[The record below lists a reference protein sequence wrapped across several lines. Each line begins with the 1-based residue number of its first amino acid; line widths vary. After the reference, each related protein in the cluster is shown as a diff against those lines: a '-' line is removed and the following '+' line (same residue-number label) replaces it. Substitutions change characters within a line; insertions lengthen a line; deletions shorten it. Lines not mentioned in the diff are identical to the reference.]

1 MNDKPQLKVSRRDAV
16 KILAAAVGATAL
28 SNLPGKWTK
37 PSLNVGILPAHA
49 LTSGHTL
56 TVGADQIDNFC
67 LPAALVSTVTI
78 SPADPGILMK
88 YTIIPDPSITISS
101 PPSLTGTA
109 LTNSSGV
116 ASVTFTAVTSAG
128 KPVTVGVEWEFA
140 NPSDGTGNGTQL
152 FTNLGC

>member
-67 LPAALVSTVTI
+67 LSTALVSTVTI

-116 ASVTFTAVTSAG
+116 ASLTFTAATSAAHA
-128 KPVTVGVEWEFA
+128 VTVGVEWEFA
-140 NPSDGTGNGTQL
+140 NASDGTGNGTQL

>member
-67 LPAALVSTVTI
+67 LSTALVSTVTI

-101 PPSLTGTA
+101 PLTGTA

-116 ASVTFTAVTSAG
+116 ASVTFTAVTSAVFA
-128 KPVTVGVEWEFA
+128 VTVGVKWEFA
-140 NPSDGTGNGTQL
+140 NPSDGTGSGTQQ

>member
-1 MNDKPQLKVSRRDAV
+1 MNDKPQIKVSRRDAV

-28 SNLPGKWTK
+28 ANLPSKWSK
-37 PSLNVGILPAHA
+37 PNLNVGILPAHA
-49 LTSGHTL
+49 QTSGHTL
-56 TVGADQIDNFC
+56 TVGADQIDSFC
-67 LPAALVSTVTI
+67 FPLALVSTVTI

-128 KPVTVGVEWEFA
+128 PAVTVEVEWEFA
-140 NPSDGTGNGTQL
+140 NPSDGTDNGTQL
-152 FTNLGC
+152 FTNPGC

>member
-1 MNDKPQLKVSRRDAV
+1 MNDKSQLKVSRRDAV

-28 SNLPGKWTK
+28 ANLPGKWTK

-49 LTSGHTL
+49 LTSSHTL
-56 TVGADQIDNFC
+56 TAGADQIVDFC
-67 LPAALVSTVTI
+67 FPTPLVSTVTI

-88 YTIIPDPSITISS
+88 YTIIPDPNITISS
-101 PPSLTGTA
+101 PLTGTA

-116 ASVTFTAVTSAG
+116 ASVTFTAVTSAVFA
-128 KPVTVGVEWEFA
+128 VTVGVEWEFA
-140 NPSDGTGNGTQL
+140 NPSDGTGSGTQQ